1 MQRWDLPTIEAPHGA
16 RDPVVLAED
25 EGARAVLVVLQPGQG
40 LGEHQVRENTWIV
53 VVAGSVHVTIGTES
67 FDVDAGTLL
76 RFDPAERHALSS
88 ATGARILLILAPWPG
103 DGHYPT
109 A

>member
-1 MQRWDLPTIEAPHGA
+1 VQRWDLPMIEAPQGA

-40 LGEHQVRENTWIV
+40 LGEHQVRENTWMV
-53 VVAGSVHVTIGTES
+53 VVGGSVHVTIGPES
-67 FDVDAGTLL
+67 FVAEAGTLL
-76 RFDPAERHALSS
+76 RFNPAERHALSS
-88 ATGARILLILAPWPG
+88 ETGARILLILAPWPG